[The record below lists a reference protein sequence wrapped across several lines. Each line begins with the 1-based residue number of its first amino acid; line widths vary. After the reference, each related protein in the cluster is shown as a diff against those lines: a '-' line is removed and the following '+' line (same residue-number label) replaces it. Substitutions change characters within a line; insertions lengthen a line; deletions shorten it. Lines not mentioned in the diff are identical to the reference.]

1 MEKIRKPAACG
12 CDCSFEKKVVVE
24 YLYLDLQTCERCIG
38 TNSVLDEVMPVL
50 THLELAG
57 LLLSTIKLK

>member
-1 MEKIRKPAACG
+1 MAKTLGKPCCSCG

-38 TNSVLDEVMPVL
+38 TDNVLDEVMLVL
-50 THLELAG
+50 TPA
-57 LLLSTIKLK
+57 